1 MLRPVRLVAVLLL
14 AGCSPEAETAP
25 PPEPA
30 PQVTFSVSQHRA
42 DENTPRANLRV
53 VNLDEERPVEVTAI
67 GLDWAGYGGEF
78 TEPHESTV
86 PPGQTLDLTMTFP
99 EPVCDVTDPAP
110 ATGII
115 DVGDRRVTGAL
126 EEAGQG
132 FLESLW
138 RRACNAAAVA
148 AVADL
153 RIGDRWRRVGHG
165 TGAAYVGSIVV
176 DRTGSPAS
184 TLAVTGFEGSILFA
198 LAADPPFTLAPRQQR
213 LVVPVRLT
221 PYRCDAHARGETTQA
236 FLFQLD
242 VVVDDDPVRRVT
254 VTSDDED
261 WQVAAMDYL
270 DDACG

>member
-1 MLRPVRLVAVLLL
+1 MLRPAWLVAVLLL
-14 AGCSPEAETAP
+14 AGCSSEGETTA

-30 PQVTFSVSQHRA
+30 PEVAFSVSQHRA

-99 EPVCDVTDPAP
+99 DPVCDVTDPTP

-115 DVGDRRVTGAL
+115 TVGGERVTGEL
-126 EEAGQG
+126 EEAGQS

-153 RIGDRWRRVGHG
+153 RIGDRWRQVGHG
-165 TGAAYVGSIVV
+165 TDAAYVGSIVV
-176 DRTGSPAS
+176 ARTGAPAS
-184 TLAVTGFEGSILFA
+184 TLSVTGFEGSILFD
-198 LAADPPFTLAPRQQR
+198 LATDPPFTLEPRQQR
-213 LVVPVRLT
+213 LVLPVRLT
-221 PYRCDAHARGETTQA
+221 PFRCDAHARGETTQA

-242 VVVDDDPVRRVT
+242 VVVGDDPARRVT

-261 WQVAAMDYL
+261 WQIAAMDYL
-270 DDACG
+270 DEACG